1 MGLFRVLGKVTGEND
16 RTEDIDLL
24 VPARRISRFP
34 PTSRVGSDCERFG
47 TRSS

>member
-24 VPARRISRFP
+24 VDTGA
-34 PTSRVGSDCERFG
+34 T
-47 TRSS
+47 